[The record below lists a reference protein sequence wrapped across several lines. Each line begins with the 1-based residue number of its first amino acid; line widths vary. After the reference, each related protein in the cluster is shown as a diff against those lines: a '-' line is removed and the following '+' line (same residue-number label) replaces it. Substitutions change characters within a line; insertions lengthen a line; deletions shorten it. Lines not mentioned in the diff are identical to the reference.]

1 MSAWKLERHTENVW
15 RSKLQI
21 ALTSG
26 CRKDKTQG
34 KVDWKSVTVKG
45 NKQGARMR
53 SDLPHPRATP
63 MMASGGWATGKMKK
77 WGLSSLFFHFRQC
90 EETARTESGGKM
102 RSIFAWKNLFF
113 RIRWA
118 VASSQKKRF
127 QRERFIPLDARKR
140 PRTYGKCYDSAA
152 TRSGL
157 SKHVTRF
164 SYPSPDRTQS
174 IKKVVLVLTQTSI
187 T

>member
-15 RSKLQI
+15 RSKLQN
-21 ALTSG
+21 ALTSR

-63 MMASGGWATGKMKK
+63 VMASGGRGKGKMKK
-77 WGLSSLFFHFRQC
+77 WGSSSLFFHFRQC
-90 EETARTESGGKM
+90 EETARTESCGKM

-113 RIRWA
+113 RIRFCGRFFTKKDSKGRD
-118 VASSQKKRF
+118 SSPWMHRNATNIRKMLWFSGNKVRSF
-127 QRERFIPLDARKR
+127 Q
-140 PRTYGKCYDSAA
+140 
-152 TRSGL
+152 TR
-157 SKHVTRF
+157 HEV
-164 SYPSPDRTQS
+164 
-174 IKKVVLVLTQTSI
+174 
-187 T
+187 